1 MARIVHLTD
10 LHLRSGRASEGS
22 VSAMATG
29 WFRSWGDHARRNLDE
44 LFGHLAQ
51 RTDVDFIVVTGDIA
65 SECHPATYGHLR
77 GLLEP
82 WKDRCLVVPGNHDHR
97 GMVWTALGEVASAE
111 GVAKGGT
118 LGPCPRRLM
127 GVRDL
132 GEVRVIG
139 LDTLEAGRVCGN
151 LGDEQRDWL
160 SQELSRSEKP
170 TLLFMHHP
178 PMRVG
183 TWWLDKDL
191 LRDLVP
197 FETHVRRS
205 PVVAIFAGHVHQEAE
220 GQLGPVPVFATPSTA
235 YQFPPRS
242 WCPRS
247 ARTKASY
254 RWIDARRD
262 RVKSHVVRL

>member
-1 MARIVHLTD
+1 
-10 LHLRSGRASEGS
+10 
-22 VSAMATG
+22 
-29 WFRSWGDHARRNLDE
+29 
-44 LFGHLAQ
+44 
-51 RTDVDFIVVTGDIA
+51 
-65 SECHPATYGHLR
+65 
-77 GLLEP
+77 
-82 WKDRCLVVPGNHDHR
+82 
-97 GMVWTALGEVASAE
+97 MVWTALGEVASAE

-197 FETHVRRS
+197 FETQVRRS

-220 GQLGPVPVFATPSTA
+220 GHLGPVPVFATPSTA

-242 WCPRS
+242 WWPRS